1 MLDAPEKIIDGLKII
16 LKLFPTA
23 KGVIAIEDNKKDA
36 IALMEKKAEGEENIQ
51 VLALKTKYPQ
61 GAERMLIYAVTG
73 RKINSSMLPADAG
86 CIVDNCETV
95 YAINRAVTEGK
106 PVTERIVTV
115 TGDAITDPQN
125 FSVYTGTSYQE
136 LVDAAGGFKQ
146 EPEKV
151 ISGGPMMGFAMFDL
165 NVPCTKTSS
174 AILCMTKDEAADV

>member
-1 MLDAPEKIIDGLKII
+1 MKLSPKEPEKIEYIIVNCAECEPYLTSDYRRMLDAPEKIIGGLKII

-86 CIVDNCETV
+86 CIVDN
-95 YAINRAVTEGK
+95 AR
-106 PVTERIVTV
+106 PSMPL
-115 TGDAITDPQN
+115 TGQ
-125 FSVYTGTSYQE
+125 
-136 LVDAAGGFKQ
+136 
-146 EPEKV
+146 
-151 ISGGPMMGFAMFDL
+151 
-165 NVPCTKTSS
+165 
-174 AILCMTKDEAADV
+174 